1 MCCGVYGQSGV
12 RALTAAAAA
21 VPSGESVA
29 ELESARSENV
39 KVESDGAGS
48 LCGRTAACSSGIK
61 KYIYLHAAGVPT
73 QQELELCLD
82 FLFPGNIT
90 PLNNILIIFTVFFLA
105 HLAGN

>member
-12 RALTAAAAA
+12 RALTAAAAAA

-48 LCGRTAACSSGIK
+48 LCGRTAA
-61 KYIYLHAAGVPT
+61 
-73 QQELELCLD
+73 
-82 FLFPGNIT
+82 FPLG
-90 PLNNILIIFTVFFLA
+90 
-105 HLAGN
+105 